1 MEVKEWKRELKK
13 AEKMGPKE
21 GGKISVWVDA
31 HTSTEEVGSYVLFY
45 TLTT

>member
-1 MEVKEWKRELKK
+1 MGTKK
-13 AEKMGPKE
+13 GRKMGSKE

-31 HTSTEEVGSYVLFY
+31 HTSTEEMGSYVLFY